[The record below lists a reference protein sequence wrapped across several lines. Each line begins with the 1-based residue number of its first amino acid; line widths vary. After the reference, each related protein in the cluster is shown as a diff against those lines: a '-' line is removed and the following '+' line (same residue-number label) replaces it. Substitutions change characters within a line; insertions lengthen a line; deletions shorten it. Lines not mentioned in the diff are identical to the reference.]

1 MVHYLNPYELAQM
14 IRALDTRLVAI
25 EFKNEEGQR
34 KLIYRY
40 EVAGRIEL
48 FDVLLVGN
56 QMDSIAA
63 LYPEA
68 QRFEEA
74 IQRCHGIQF
83 QPQRTKTT

>member
-1 MVHYLNPYELAQM
+1 MRHYLNPYELAQL

-48 FDVLLVGN
+48 FDVFLVGN

-68 QRFEEA
+68 HRFEEA
-74 IQRCHGIQF
+74 IQRCYGIQF
-83 QPQRTKTT
+83 LPSTTETT